1 MKTAPDADRVPPRAL
16 PSVSASLMIW
26 GVLASLMSAQ
36 KSENKPVRETTVENP
51 AHTDLSQGR
60 HPSASEREWAE
71 RTLAPSLDKAPEKPI
86 GAPTGT
92 NVDEHGNAR
101 FSTISNAP
109 IRRLYTEADLPEDWS
124 QDRYLG
130 YPGQPPYTRGIH
142 ASGYRGKLF
151 TMRQFSGFASPEETN
166 QRYKY
171 LLEHGG
177 SGLSVAFDLP
187 TLMGYDSDHPFSEGE
202 VGKCGVAIDSLE
214 DMEILFNGI
223 DLEKI
228 TTSMTINSPASVLW
242 AMYLVVA
249 EKQGAD
255 WKKISG
261 TIQNDILKEY
271 IAQKE
276 YIYPPAP
283 SMRLVIDTFEF
294 GSKFTPRFNTISISG
309 YHIREAG
316 STALQELAFTI
327 YDGVEYVEWARRRGL
342 DVDEFGP
349 RLSFFFNAHN
359 DFFEEIAKYR
369 AARKIW
375 YRLMKDRFGAKQAR
389 TWLMRFHT
397 QTAGVSLTAQQPMNN
412 IARVAI
418 QALAA
423 VLGGTQSLH
432 TDSYDEA
439 LALPTAEAARIAL
452 RTQQIIA
459 YETGVANTI
468 DPLGGSY
475 FVEKFTLDMEK
486 GAFDYFE
493 KLDAMG
499 GMVKAIERGYPQKE
513 IAEASY
519 QFQRAAEARE
529 KVIVGANEFT
539 IEEESPEI
547 LYIGENV
554 AQAQTAKLKALRE
567 RRSNEEVTKKLEALK
582 KAAAQE
588 PQVKPDGTI
597 SEANTMPYIIE
608 AVRAYATVGEICDAL
623 RSVYG
628 TYEETSIT

>member
-1 MKTAPDADRVPPRAL
+1 MDKNKKKTIAE
-16 PSVSASLMIW
+16 S
-26 GVLASLMSAQ
+26 
-36 KSENKPVRETTVENP
+36 PVQDVFE
-51 AHTDLSQGR
+51 GR
-60 HPSASEREWAE
+60 HPSSSEKDWAE
-71 RTLAPSLDKAPEKPI
+71 KTLAPALEKSPERPI
-86 GAPTGT
+86 GAASGV
-92 NVDEHGNAR
+92 NLDENGNAR
-101 FSTISNAP
+101 LTTISGYP
-109 IRRLYTEADLPEDWS
+109 VRRMYTQADLPKDWS
-124 QDRYLG
+124 YEKYLN
-130 YPGQPPYTRGIH
+130 YPGQPPFTRGIH
-142 ASGYRGKLF
+142 ATGYRGRLW

-166 QRYKY
+166 ERYKY
-171 LLEHGG
+171 LLAHGG
-177 SGLSVAFDLP
+177 GGLSVAFDLP
-187 TLMGYDSDHPFSEGE
+187 TLMGYDSDHAASEGE

-223 DLEKI
+223 ELEKT

-294 GSKFTPRFNTISISG
+294 GSKFTPKWNTISISG

-316 STALQELAFTI
+316 STALQELAFTV

-375 YRLMKDRFGAKQAR
+375 YRLMTERFGAKNQR
-389 TWLMRFHT
+389 SWLMRFHT

-432 TDSYDEA
+432 TDAHDEA
-439 LALPTAEAARIAL
+439 LALPTADAARIAL
-452 RTQQIIA
+452 RTQQILA
-459 YETGVANTI
+459 YESGVAQTV

-475 FVEKFTLDMEK
+475 FLEKLTLDMEK
-486 GAFDYFE
+486 GAFDYFD

-499 GMVKAIERGYPQKE
+499 GMVQAIERGYPQKE

-519 QFQRAAEARE
+519 QYQRAVEAKE
-529 KVIVGANEFT
+529 KLIVGANEFT
-539 IEEESPEI
+539 VEEEPPEI
-547 LYIGENV
+547 LYIGEEPREN
-554 AQAQTAKLKALRE
+554 QTRKLKALRA
-567 RRSNEEVTKKLEALK
+567 RRSNDEVRRRLDALK
-582 KAAAQE
+582 RAAAQE
-588 PQVKPDGTI
+588 PKAAKDGKI
-597 SEANTMPYIIE
+597 SDVNTMPYIIE

-623 RSVYG
+623 REVYG
-628 TYEETSIT
+628 TYEEVSVT

>member
-1 MKTAPDADRVPPRAL
+1 MAKKRSSNSD
-16 PSVSASLMIW
+16 
-26 GVLASLMSAQ
+26 
-36 KSENKPVRETTVENP
+36 KPVADSPIADVSE
-51 AHTDLSQGR
+51 HR
-60 HPSASEREWAE
+60 HPSDSEKLWAE
-71 RTLAPSLDKAPEKPI
+71 KTLLSAIEKSAEKPI

-92 NVDEHGNAR
+92 NLDENGRAR
-101 FSTISNAP
+101 FTSISDVP
-109 IRRLYTEADLPEDWS
+109 VRRLYTQADLPEDWNANI
-124 QDRYLG
+124 DAYLNH
-130 YPGQPPYTRGIH
+130 PGQPPYTRGIH
-142 ASGYRGKLF
+142 ATGYRGKLW

-166 QRYKY
+166 KRYKY
-171 LLEHGG
+171 LLAHGG
-177 SGLSVAFDLP
+177 GGLSVAFDLP
-187 TLMGYDSDHPFSEGE
+187 TLMGYDSDHMQSEGE

-214 DMEILFNGI
+214 DMEILFAGI
-223 DLEKI
+223 DLEQ
-228 TTSMTINSPASVLW
+228 TTVSMTINSPASVLW
-242 AMYLVVA
+242 AMYLAVA

-294 GSKFTPRFNTISISG
+294 GSRFTPRFNTISISG

-316 STALQELAFTI
+316 STALQELAFTL

-342 DVDEFGP
+342 NVDEFGP

-375 YRLMKDRFGAKQAR
+375 GQVIKERFGAKNQR

-397 QTAGVSLTAQQPMNN
+397 QTAGVSLPAQQPMNN
-412 IARVAI
+412 IARVAL

-439 LALPTAEAARIAL
+439 FALPTEEAARIAL

-459 YETGVANTI
+459 YESGVTQTV

-475 FVEKFTLDMEK
+475 FLENLTLQMES
-486 GAFDYFE
+486 GALDYFG

-499 GMVKAIERGYPQKE
+499 GMVKAIERGYPKKE
-513 IAEASY
+513 IAEAAY
-519 QFQRAAEARE
+519 QYQRAVEAKE
-529 KVIVGANEFT
+529 KIIVRVNEFT
-539 IEEESPEI
+539 VKEEPPNT
-547 LYIGENV
+547 LYIDESI
-554 AQAQTAKLKALRE
+554 ARQQSAKLKLLRD
-567 RRSNEEVTKKLEALK
+567 RRPTDEVQRRLDALK
-582 KAAAQE
+582 RAAAQE
-588 PQVKPDGTI
+588 PRAESNGSV
-597 SEANTMPYIIE
+597 SSANTMPFIID

-623 RSVYG
+623 RQVYG
-628 TYEETSIT
+628 TYTEVSVT

>member
-1 MKTAPDADRVPPRAL
+1 MADQVKKNREQG
-16 PSVSASLMIW
+16 
-26 GVLASLMSAQ
+26 GVA
-36 KSENKPVRETTVENP
+36 ENP
-51 AHTDLSQGR
+51 IAEVFEGR
-60 HPSASEREWAE
+60 HPSESEKHWAE
-71 RTLAPSLDKAPEKPI
+71 TTLAPTLEKSPEKPI
-86 GAPTGT
+86 GRPTGV
-92 NVDEHGNAR
+92 NLDEHGNAQ
-101 FSTISNAP
+101 FTTISGVP
-109 IRRLYTEADLPEDWS
+109 MRRLYTQADLPQDWNYD
-124 QDRYLG
+124 QYLG

-142 ASGYRGKLF
+142 ATGYRGKLW

-166 QRYKY
+166 ERYKY
-171 LLEHGG
+171 LLANGG
-177 SGLSVAFDLP
+177 GGLSVAFDLP
-187 TLMGYDSDHPFSEGE
+187 TLMGYDSDHAASEGE

-223 DLEKI
+223 DLEK
-228 TTSMTINSPASVLW
+228 TTVSMTINSPASVLW

-255 WKKISG
+255 WKKVSG
-261 TIQNDILKEY
+261 TLQNDILKEY

-349 RLSFFFNAHN
+349 RLSFFFNSHN
-359 DFFEEIAKYR
+359 DFFEEIAKFR

-375 YRLMKDRFGAKQAR
+375 YRLMKDRFGAKTQRA
-389 TWLMRFHT
+389 WLMRFHT
-397 QTAGVSLTAQQPMNN
+397 QTAGVSLTAQQTMNN

-418 QALAA
+418 QALAG

-459 YETGVANTI
+459 FESGVANTV
-468 DPLGGSY
+468 DPLAGSY
-475 FVEKFTLDMEK
+475 FVEKLTLDMEK
-486 GAFDYFE
+486 GAFDYFN
-493 KLDAMG
+493 KLDTMG
-499 GMVKAIERGYPQKE
+499 GMVRAIEMGYPQKE
-513 IAEASY
+513 VAEASY
-519 QFQRAAEARE
+519 QFQRAVEANE
-529 KVIVGANEFT
+529 KVIVGVNDFQIQEKQ
-539 IEEESPEI
+539 PET
-547 LYIGENV
+547 LYIDESV
-554 AQAQTAKLKALRE
+554 AAAQTRKLQSLRA
-567 RRSNEEVTKKLEALK
+567 RRNNEEVRRCLDALK
-582 KAAAQE
+582 HAAAQE
-588 PQVKPDGTI
+588 PVVPSDGRI
-597 SEANTMPYIIE
+597 SQANTMPYIIDC
-608 AVRAYATVGEICDAL
+608 VRAYATVGEICDAL
-623 RSVYG
+623 RDVYG
-628 TYEETSIT
+628 TYEEVSIT

>member
-1 MKTAPDADRVPPRAL
+1 MEKK
-16 PSVSASLMIW
+16 PSTPQIAETPLTEV
-26 GVLASLMSAQ
+26 
-36 KSENKPVRETTVENP
+36 SEN
-51 AHTDLSQGR
+51 R
-60 HPSASEREWAE
+60 HPSDAEKKWAE
-71 RTLAPSLDKAPEKPI
+71 KTLAPTLENAPERPI
-86 GAPTGT
+86 GAPTGV
-92 NVDEHGNAR
+92 NLDERGQAR
-101 FSTISNAP
+101 FTTISGVP
-109 IRRLYTEADLPEDWS
+109 IRRLYTPADLPADWS
-124 QDRYLG
+124 EERYLG
-130 YPGQPPYTRGIH
+130 YPGQPPFTRGIH
-142 ASGYRGKLF
+142 ATGYRGKLF

-187 TLMGYDSDHPFSEGE
+187 TLMGYDSDHPASEGE

-214 DMEILFNGI
+214 DMEILFRGI
-223 DLEKI
+223 DVEK
-228 TTSMTINSPASVLW
+228 TTVSMTINSPASVLW

-249 EKQGAD
+249 EKQGAG

-294 GSKFTPRFNTISISG
+294 GSKFTPRYNTISISG

-316 STALQELAFTI
+316 STALQELAFTL

-369 AARKIW
+369 AARKVW
-375 YRLMKDRFGAKQAR
+375 YRVMKDRFAAKNRR
-389 TWLMRFHT
+389 TWLLRFHT
-397 QTAGVSLTAQQPMNN
+397 QTAGVSLPAQQPMNN
-412 IARVAI
+412 IARVAL

-439 LALPTAEAARIAL
+439 LALPTEEAARIAL

-459 YETGVANTI
+459 YESGITQTV

-475 FVEKFTLDMEK
+475 FLENMTLQMED
-486 GAFDYFE
+486 GAFDYFG

-519 QFQRAAEARE
+519 QYQRALEASE
-529 KVIVGANEFT
+529 KVIVGVNEFA
-539 IEEESPEI
+539 IEEEPPQI
-547 LYIGENV
+547 LYIDETV
-554 AQAQTAKLKALRE
+554 ARQQTAKLQALRA
-567 RRSNEEVTKKLEALK
+567 RRSNDEVRRTLDALK

-588 PQVKPDGTI
+588 PKAASNGKV
-597 SEANTMPYIIE
+597 SSANTMPFIVD
-608 AVRAYATVGEICDAL
+608 AVRAYATVGEICEAL
-623 RSVYG
+623 RQVYG
-628 TYEETSIT
+628 TYTEVSIT

>member
-1 MKTAPDADRVPPRAL
+1 MADDKKSTNR
-16 PSVSASLMIW
+16 SV
-26 GVLASLMSAQ
+26 
-36 KSENKPVRETTVENP
+36 VENP
-51 AHTDLSQGR
+51 LAEVFEGR
-60 HPSASEREWAE
+60 HPSEAE
-71 RTLAPSLDKAPEKPI
+71 KQWVEKTLAPTLEKAPERPV
-86 GAPTGT
+86 GLPTGT
-92 NVDEHGNAR
+92 NVDENGKAR
-101 FSTISNAP
+101 YTTISGRP
-109 IRRLYTEADLPEDWS
+109 IKRLYTPADLPEDWNS
-124 QDRYLG
+124 EKYLG

-142 ASGYRGKLF
+142 STGYRGKLW

-166 QRYKY
+166 ERYKY
-171 LLEHGG
+171 LLAHGG
-177 SGLSVAFDLP
+177 GGLSVAFDLP

-223 DLEKI
+223 DLEK
-228 TTSMTINSPASVLW
+228 TTVSMTINSPASVLW

-261 TIQNDILKEY
+261 TTQNDILKEY

-294 GSKFTPRFNTISISG
+294 GAKFTPRFNTISISG

-327 YDGVEYVEWARRRGL
+327 YDGVEYVEWAQRRGL
-342 DVDEFGP
+342 DVDDFGP

-375 YRLMKDRFGAKQAR
+375 YRLMKDRFKAKNER

-459 YETGVANTI
+459 YESGVAQTV
-468 DPLGGSY
+468 DPLAGSY
-475 FVEKFTLDMEK
+475 FLERLTLDMEQ
-486 GAFDYFE
+486 GAFDYFD

-499 GMVKAIERGYPQKE
+499 GMVKAIEKGFPQKE

-529 KVIVGANEFT
+529 KVIVGANEFV
-539 IEEESPEI
+539 IEEESPHI

-554 AQAQTAKLKALRE
+554 AQQQTAKLKALRA
-567 RRSNEEVTKKLEALK
+567 RRSNEDVQRKLDALK

-588 PQVKPDGTI
+588 PTAGTDGKI
-597 SEANTMPYIIE
+597 SPVNTMPFIVD
-608 AVRAYATVGEICDAL
+608 AVRAYATVGEICEAL
-623 RSVYG
+623 KQVYG
-628 TYEETSIT
+628 TYEESAFA

>member
-1 MKTAPDADRVPPRAL
+1 MANSKTNGKVLSESP
-16 PSVSASLMIW
+16 VSDVFEA
-26 GVLASLMSAQ
+26 
-36 KSENKPVRETTVENP
+36 
-51 AHTDLSQGR
+51 GR
-60 HPSASEREWAE
+60 HPSDSEKQWVEK
-71 RTLAPSLDKAPEKPI
+71 TLAPTLEKNPEKPI
-86 GAPTGT
+86 GASTGI
-92 NVDEHGNAR
+92 NVDSQDHAR
-101 FSTISNAP
+101 FTTISGLP
-109 IRRLYTEADLPEDWS
+109 IRRLYTQADLPEDWNYD
-124 QDRYLG
+124 QYLN
-130 YPGQPPYTRGIH
+130 YPGQAPFTRGIH
-142 ASGYRGKLF
+142 ATGYRGKMW

-171 LLEHGG
+171 LLTHGG
-177 SGLSVAFDLP
+177 HGLSVAFDLP

-214 DMEILFNGI
+214 DMEILFDGI
-223 DLEKI
+223 DLEK
-228 TTSMTINSPASVLW
+228 TTVSMTINSPASILW
-242 AMYLVVA
+242 AMYLAVA

-294 GSKFTPRFNTISISG
+294 GSRFTPKFNTISISG

-316 STALQELAFTI
+316 STALQELAFTV

-375 YRLMKDRFGAKQAR
+375 YRLMKDRFGAKNQR
-389 TWLMRFHT
+389 TWLLRFHT
-397 QTAGVSLTAQQPMNN
+397 QTAGVSLTAQQPLNN

-418 QALAA
+418 QALAG

-439 LALPTAEAARIAL
+439 LALPTEDAVRIAL
-452 RTQQIIA
+452 RTQQVIA
-459 YETGVANTI
+459 YESGVANTV

-475 FVEKFTLDMEK
+475 FVERLTLDMEN
-486 GAFDYFE
+486 GAFDYFD

-499 GMVKAIERGYPQKE
+499 GMVSAIEKGYPQKE

-519 QFQRAAEARE
+519 QFQRASE
-529 KVIVGANEFT
+529 KKEKITVGANEFVVD
-539 IEEESPEI
+539 EPSPEI
-547 LYIGENV
+547 LYIGEEV
-554 AQAQTAKLKALRE
+554 AQAQTRKLKALRA
-567 RRSNEEVTKKLEALK
+567 RRSSEAVSRALDALK
-582 KAAAQE
+582 KAAGQE
-588 PQVKPDGTI
+588 PKPGENGQI
-597 SEANTMPYIIE
+597 SAVNTMPFIID
-608 AVRAYATVGEICDAL
+608 AVKAYATVGEICDAL
-623 RSVYG
+623 REVYG
-628 TYEETSIT
+628 TYEETAFA

>member
-1 MKTAPDADRVPPRAL
+1 MPTDRPKNPVVAESPIADVF
-16 PSVSASLMIW
+16 
-26 GVLASLMSAQ
+26 
-36 KSENKPVRETTVENP
+36 E
-51 AHTDLSQGR
+51 GR
-60 HPSASEREWAE
+60 HPSPSEKEWAE
-71 RTLAPSLDKAPEKPI
+71 KTLAPALEKAPEKPI
-86 GAPTGT
+86 GAASGV
-92 NVDEHGNAR
+92 NLDEHGHAR
-101 FSTISNAP
+101 FTTISGVP
-109 IRRLYTEADLPEDWS
+109 IRPLYTAADLPEDWNYEK
-124 QDRYLG
+124 YLG
-130 YPGQPPYTRGIH
+130 YPGQPPFTRGIH

-166 QRYKY
+166 ERYRY

-177 SGLSVAFDLP
+177 GGLSVAFDLP
-187 TLMGYDSDHPFSEGE
+187 TLMGYDSDHAASEGE

-214 DMEILFNGI
+214 DMEILFSGI
-223 DLEKI
+223 DLEK
-228 TTSMTINSPASVLW
+228 TTVSMTINSPASVLW

-255 WKKISG
+255 WKRISG

-283 SMRLVIDTFEF
+283 SMRLVVDTFEF

-316 STALQELAFTI
+316 STALQELAFTL

-342 DVDEFGP
+342 DIDEFGP

-369 AARKIW
+369 AARKTW
-375 YRLMKDRFGAKQAR
+375 YRVMKERFGAKNQR
-389 TWLMRFHT
+389 TWLLRFHT

-412 IARVAI
+412 IARVAL
-418 QALAA
+418 QAMAA

-439 LALPTAEAARIAL
+439 FALPTEEAARIAL

-459 YETGVANTI
+459 YESGVTHTV

-475 FVEKFTLDMEK
+475 FLENLTLQMEN
-486 GAFDYFE
+486 GAFHYFG

-513 IAEASY
+513 IAEAAY
-519 QFQRAAEARE
+519 QYQRSVEAKE
-529 KVIVGANEFT
+529 KIIVGVNDFT
-539 IEEESPEI
+539 IEEEPPNT
-547 LYIGENV
+547 LYIDETV
-554 AQAQTAKLKALRE
+554 ARQQAAKLKTLRG
-567 RRSNEEVTKKLEALK
+567 RRSNERAQRALDGLK
-582 KAAAQE
+582 KAASQE
-588 PQVKPDGTI
+588 PRAQSNGNI
-597 SEANTMPYIIE
+597 SSANTMPYIID

-623 RSVYG
+623 RDVYG
-628 TYEETSIT
+628 LYEEPAF

>member
-1 MKTAPDADRVPPRAL
+1 MADQTKKIIKDRAGIADH
-16 PSVSASLMIW
+16 PVSEIF
-26 GVLASLMSAQ
+26 
-36 KSENKPVRETTVENP
+36 E
-51 AHTDLSQGR
+51 GR
-60 HPSASEREWAE
+60 HPSESEQQWAE
-71 RTLAPSLDKAPEKPI
+71 KNLAPSLEKSPEKPI
-86 GAPTGT
+86 GAPTGVNLNENGQAEFT
-92 NVDEHGNAR
+92 
-101 FSTISNAP
+101 TISGMP
-109 IRRLYTEADLPEDWS
+109 IRRLYTQADLPEDWN
-124 QDRYLG
+124 YEKYVG
-130 YPGQPPYTRGIH
+130 YPGQEPYTRGIH
-142 ASGYRGKLF
+142 ASGYRGRLW

-166 QRYKY
+166 ERYKY
-171 LLEHGG
+171 LLAQGG
-177 SGLSVAFDLP
+177 GGLSVAFDLP
-187 TLMGYDSDHPFSEGE
+187 TLMGYDSDHAASEGE

-223 DLEKI
+223 NLEN
-228 TTSMTINSPASVLW
+228 TTVSMTINSPASVLW

-255 WKKISG
+255 WNKVSG

-294 GSKFTPRFNTISISG
+294 GAKFTPKFNSISISG

-349 RLSFFFNAHN
+349 RLSYFFNSHS
-359 DFFEEIAKYR
+359 DFFEEIAKFQ

-375 YRLMKDRFGAKQAR
+375 YRLMKDRFGAKQQR
-389 TWLMRFHT
+389 SWLMRFHT
-397 QTAGVSLTAQQPMNN
+397 QTAGVSLTAQQPLNN

-418 QALAA
+418 QAMAA

-459 YETGVANTI
+459 YESGVAQTV
-468 DPLGGSY
+468 DPLAGSY
-475 FVEKFTLDMEK
+475 FLEKLTLDMEK
-486 GAFDYFE
+486 GAFDYFDR
-493 KLDAMG
+493 LDAMG
-499 GMVKAIERGYPQKE
+499 GMVKAIELGFPQKE

-519 QFQRAAEARE
+519 QYQRAVEAKE
-529 KVIVGANEFT
+529 KIVVGVNDFA
-539 IEEESPEI
+539 IEEKQPET
-547 LYIGENV
+547 LYIDDSV
-554 AQAQTAKLKALRE
+554 ARHQTAKLKALRA
-567 RRSNEEVTKKLEALK
+567 RRNNDDVRRTLDALK

-588 PQVKPDGTI
+588 PVVRADGRI
-597 SEANTMPYIIE
+597 SDANTMPFIIDC
-608 AVRAYATVGEICDAL
+608 VRAYATVGEICDAL
-623 RSVYG
+623 REVYG
-628 TYEETSIT
+628 TYEEVSIT

>member
-1 MKTAPDADRVPPRAL
+1 MPDPKKPLADNP
-16 PSVSASLMIW
+16 
-26 GVLASLMSAQ
+26 VLDIFES
-36 KSENKPVRETTVENP
+36 R
-51 AHTDLSQGR
+51 R
-60 HPSASEREWAE
+60 PSASEKQWAE
-71 RTLAPSLDKAPEKPI
+71 RVLAPSLEKGPERPI
-86 GAPTGT
+86 GAPTGV
-92 NVDEHGNAR
+92 NRDEHGNAR
-101 FSTISNAP
+101 FTTISGIP
-109 IRRLYTEADLPEDWS
+109 IRRLYTQADLPQDWDY
-124 QDRYLG
+124 DRYLNF
-130 YPGQPPYTRGIH
+130 PGQPPFTRGIH
-142 ASGYRGKLF
+142 ASGYRGKLW

-166 QRYKY
+166 ERYKY
-171 LLEHGG
+171 LLAHGG
-177 SGLSVAFDLP
+177 MGLSVAFDLP

-214 DMEILFNGI
+214 DMEILFQGI
-223 DLEKI
+223 NLEDI

-255 WKKISG
+255 WKKLGG

-294 GSKFTPRFNTISISG
+294 GSRFVPRWNTVSISG

-375 YRLMKDRFGAKQAR
+375 YRLMTERFGAKNQR

-432 TDSYDEA
+432 CDSYDEA
-439 LALPTAEAARIAL
+439 LALPTADAARIAL

-459 YETGVANTI
+459 YESGVASTV

-475 FVEKFTLDMEK
+475 FLENLTLQMEK
-486 GAFDYFE
+486 GSFEYFD
-493 KLDAMG
+493 KLDSMG

-519 QFQRAAEARE
+519 QFQRAVEAKE
-529 KVIVGANEFT
+529 KIIVGANDFVV
-539 IEEESPEI
+539 EEKLPEI
-547 LYIGENV
+547 LYIGEEV
-554 AQAQTAKLKALRE
+554 REHQTRKLRDLRA
-567 RRSNEEVTKKLEALK
+567 RRSNEEVQRRLDALK
-582 KAAAQE
+582 RAAAHE
-588 PQVKPDGTI
+588 PVVPGNGKI
-597 SEANTMPYIIE
+597 SDANTMPYIID
-608 AVRAYATVGEICDAL
+608 AVRAYATVGEISEAL
-623 RSVYG
+623 RDVYG
-628 TYEETSIT
+628 TYEEVSIT

>member
-1 MKTAPDADRVPPRAL
+1 MADQVKKNREQG
-16 PSVSASLMIW
+16 
-26 GVLASLMSAQ
+26 GVA
-36 KSENKPVRETTVENP
+36 ENP
-51 AHTDLSQGR
+51 IAEIFEGR
-60 HPSASEREWAE
+60 HPSESEKHWAE
-71 RTLAPSLDKAPEKPI
+71 TTLAPTLEKSPEKPV
-86 GAPTGT
+86 GRSTGV
-92 NVDEHGNAR
+92 NLDDHGNAQ
-101 FSTISNAP
+101 FTTVSGVP
-109 IRRLYTEADLPEDWS
+109 IRRLYTQADLPQDWNYD
-124 QDRYLG
+124 QYLG

-142 ASGYRGKLF
+142 ATGYRGKLW

-166 QRYKY
+166 ERYKY
-171 LLEHGG
+171 LLANGG
-177 SGLSVAFDLP
+177 GGLSVAFDLP
-187 TLMGYDSDHPFSEGE
+187 TLMGYDSDHAASEGE

-223 DLEKI
+223 DLEK
-228 TTSMTINSPASVLW
+228 TTVSMTINSPASVLW

-255 WKKISG
+255 WRKVSG
-261 TIQNDILKEY
+261 TLQNDILKEY

-349 RLSFFFNAHN
+349 RLSFFFNSHN
-359 DFFEEIAKYR
+359 DFFEEIAKFR

-375 YRLMKDRFGAKQAR
+375 YRLMKDRFGAKTQRA
-389 TWLMRFHT
+389 WLMRFHT
-397 QTAGVSLTAQQPMNN
+397 QTAGVSLTAQQTMNN

-418 QALAA
+418 QALAG

-459 YETGVANTI
+459 YESGVANTV
-468 DPLGGSY
+468 DPLAGSY
-475 FVEKFTLDMEK
+475 FVEKLTLDMEK
-486 GAFDYFE
+486 GAFDYFN

-499 GMVKAIERGYPQKE
+499 GMVRAIEMGYPQKE
-513 IAEASY
+513 VAEASY
-519 QFQRAAEARE
+519 QFQRAVEANE
-529 KVIVGANEFT
+529 KIIVGVNDFQIQEKQ
-539 IEEESPEI
+539 PET
-547 LYIGENV
+547 LYIGESV
-554 AQAQTAKLKALRE
+554 AAAQSRKLQALRAS
-567 RRSNEEVTKKLEALK
+567 RNNEEVRRCLDALK
-582 KAAAQE
+582 HAAAQE
-588 PQVKPDGTI
+588 PVVPSDGRI
-597 SEANTMPYIIE
+597 SQANTMPYIIDC
-608 AVRAYATVGEICDAL
+608 VRAYATVGEICDAL
-623 RSVYG
+623 RDVYG
-628 TYEETSIT
+628 TYEEVSIT

>member
-1 MKTAPDADRVPPRAL
+1 MSSKKLNNGKQLKQRATDEVCAGRK
-16 PSVSASLMIW
+16 PSE
-26 GVLASLMSAQ
+26 
-36 KSENKPVRETTVENP
+36 SE
-51 AHTDLSQGR
+51 QQ
-60 HPSASEREWAE
+60 WAE
-71 RTLAPSLDKAPEKPI
+71 KTLGPLLEKSPEKPI

-92 NVDEHGNAR
+92 NLDENGNAR
-101 FSTISNAP
+101 YSTISNVP
-109 IRRLYTEADLPEDWS
+109 IRRLYTPADLPEDWIY
-124 QDRYLG
+124 DKYLG
-130 YPGQPPYTRGIH
+130 YPGQAPFTRGIH

-214 DMEILFNGI
+214 DMEILFDGI
-223 DLEKI
+223 DVQNV
-228 TTSMTINSPASVLW
+228 TTSMTINSPASALW

-294 GSKFTPRFNTISISG
+294 GSKFTPRFNTVSISG

-316 STALQELAFTI
+316 STALQELAFTV
-327 YDGVEYVEWARRRGL
+327 YDGVEYVEWALRRGL

-369 AARKIW
+369 AARKVW
-375 YRLMKDRFGAKQAR
+375 YRLMTERFKAKNQR

-412 IARVAI
+412 IARVAL

-439 LALPTAEAARIAL
+439 LALPTEQAARIAL

-459 YETGVANTI
+459 YETGVVNTV
-468 DPLGGSY
+468 DPLAGSY
-475 FVEKFTLDMEK
+475 FVERQTLDMEN
-486 GAFDYFE
+486 GAFDYFG

-513 IAEASY
+513 LAEASY
-519 QFQRAAEARE
+519 QFQRAAEAKE

-539 IEEESPEI
+539 VEEPSPEI
-547 LYIGENV
+547 LYIGDEV
-554 AQAQTAKLKALRE
+554 AQAQTEKLKRLRA
-567 RRSNEEVTKKLEALK
+567 RRSNEEVSRRLEALK
-582 KAAAQE
+582 KAAAQR
-588 PQVKPDGTI
+588 PKVKTDGTI
-597 SEANTMPYIIE
+597 SDANTMPYIIE

-623 RSVYG
+623 REVYG
-628 TYEETSIT
+628 TYEETSVT

>member
-1 MKTAPDADRVPPRAL
+1 MPEKKL
-16 PSVSASLMIW
+16 
-26 GVLASLMSAQ
+26 
-36 KSENKPVRETTVENP
+36 KSEEKKQAVAESPVADVF
-51 AHTDLSQGR
+51 DGR
-60 HPSASEREWAE
+60 HPAPSETRWAE
-71 RTLAPSLDKAPEKPI
+71 KTLAPTLEKNPEKPI
-86 GAPTGT
+86 GAATGT
-92 NVDEHGNAR
+92 NLDEQGNAR
-101 FSTISNAP
+101 FSTISNVP
-109 IRRLYTEADLPEDWS
+109 IRRLYTQADLPTDWNYE
-124 QDRYLG
+124 QYLG

-142 ASGYRGKLF
+142 ATGYRGRLW
-151 TMRQFSGFASPEETN
+151 TMRMFSGFASPEETN
-166 QRYKY
+166 KRYKY

-177 SGLSVAFDLP
+177 GGLSVAFDLP
-187 TLMGYDSDHPFSEGE
+187 TLMGYDSDHPASEGE

-214 DMEILFNGI
+214 DMEILFDGI
-223 DLEKI
+223 DLEKT

-255 WKKISG
+255 WKQISG

-283 SMRLVIDTFEF
+283 SMRLVVDTFEF
-294 GSKFTPRFNTISISG
+294 GSKFTPRWNTISISG

-342 DVDEFGP
+342 DVDDFGP

-375 YRLMKDRFGAKQAR
+375 YRLMKDRFGAKNAR
-389 TWLMRFHT
+389 SWLMRFHT
-397 QTAGVSLTAQQPMNN
+397 QTAGVSLPAQQPKNN
-412 IARVAI
+412 IARVAL

-432 TDSYDEA
+432 TDAYDEA
-439 LALPTAEAARIAL
+439 LALPTEEAARIAL

-459 YETGVANTI
+459 YESGVAQTV

-475 FVEKFTLDMEK
+475 FLEKQTLDMEK

-493 KLDAMG
+493 KMDQMG

-519 QFQRAAEARE
+519 QYQRAVE
-529 KVIVGANEFT
+529 ANEKIVVGVNDFT
-539 IEEESPEI
+539 IAEQSPEI
-547 LYIGENV
+547 LYIDESV
-554 AQAQTAKLKALRE
+554 ARAQSAKLKALRA
-567 RRSNEEVTKKLEALK
+567 RRSNEEVERRLDALK
-582 KAAAQE
+582 RAAAKTPSSE
-588 PQVKPDGTI
+588 SNGNI
-597 SEANTMPYIIE
+597 SGANTMPYIID

-623 RSVYG
+623 RQVYG
-628 TYEETSIT
+628 TYTEVSVT

>member
-1 MKTAPDADRVPPRAL
+1 MPAKK
-16 PSVSASLMIW
+16 PSVSDNP
-26 GVLASLMSAQ
+26 V
-36 KSENKPVRETTVENP
+36 SESPISEITEN
-51 AHTDLSQGR
+51 R
-60 HPSASEREWAE
+60 HPSDSEKRWAE
-71 RTLAPSLDKAPEKPI
+71 KTLLPSLEKSPEKPI
-86 GAPTGT
+86 GAATGS
-92 NVDEHGNAR
+92 NIDENGRAR
-101 FSTISNAP
+101 FTTISGVP
-109 IRRLYTEADLPEDWS
+109 IRRLYTEADLQQDW
-124 QDRYLG
+124 DYEKYLG
-130 YPGQPPYTRGIH
+130 HPGEPPFTRGIH
-142 ASGYRGKLF
+142 ATGYRGKLF

-166 QRYKY
+166 LRYKY

-187 TLMGYDSDHPFSEGE
+187 TLMGYDSDHPASEGE

-214 DMEILFNGI
+214 DMEILFSGI
-223 DLEKI
+223 DLEK
-228 TTSMTINSPASVLW
+228 TTVSMTINSPASVLW

-316 STALQELAFTI
+316 STALQELAFTL

-342 DVDEFGP
+342 DVDDFGP

-369 AARKIW
+369 AARKLW
-375 YRLMKDRFGAKQAR
+375 YQVMKDRFGAKNQR

-397 QTAGVSLTAQQPMNN
+397 QTAGVSLPAQQPMNN

-432 TDSYDEA
+432 TDAYDEA
-439 LALPTAEAARIAL
+439 LALPTEEAARIAL

-459 YETGVANTI
+459 YESGVTQTV

-475 FVEKFTLDMEK
+475 FLENLTLQMEN
-486 GAFDYFE
+486 GALDYFG

-519 QFQRAAEARE
+519 NFQRAAEAKE
-529 KVIVGANEFT
+529 KVIVGVNEFVVD
-539 IEEESPEI
+539 EESPKI
-547 LYIGENV
+547 LYIDETV
-554 AQAQTAKLKALRE
+554 AQQQSAKLKSLRQ
-567 RRSNEEVTKKLEALK
+567 RRSNEEVQRRLTALTR
-582 KAAAQE
+582 AAQE
-588 PQVKPDGTI
+588 EPGAETSGSI
-597 SEANTMPYIIE
+597 SSANTMPYIID
-608 AVRAYATVGEICDAL
+608 AVRAYATIGEICEAL
-623 RSVYG
+623 REPYG
-628 TYEETSIT
+628 TYTEVSVT

>member
-1 MKTAPDADRVPPRAL
+1 MPEKKQP
-16 PSVSASLMIW
+16 
-26 GVLASLMSAQ
+26 
-36 KSENKPVRETTVENP
+36 KPQVAENP
-51 AHTDLSQGR
+51 IAEVFENR
-60 HPSASEREWAE
+60 HPSAAEKQWAE
-71 RTLAPSLDKAPEKPI
+71 QTLAPTLEKSAERPI
-86 GAPTGT
+86 GAPSGV
-92 NVDEHGNAR
+92 NLDEHGNAR
-101 FSTISNAP
+101 FTTISGVP
-109 IRRLYTEADLPEDWS
+109 IRRLYTSADLPEDWS
-124 QDRYLG
+124 EEKYLG
-130 YPGQPPYTRGIH
+130 YPGAPPFTRGIH
-142 ASGYRGKLF
+142 ATGYRGKLY

-177 SGLSVAFDLP
+177 GGLSVAFDLP
-187 TLMGYDSDHPFSEGE
+187 TLMGYDSDHPASEGE

-214 DMEILFNGI
+214 DMEILFGGI
-223 DLEKI
+223 DLEK
-228 TTSMTINSPASVLW
+228 TTVSMTINSPASVLW

-316 STALQELAFTI
+316 STALQELAFTL
-327 YDGVEYVEWARRRGL
+327 YDGIEYVEWARRRGL
-342 DVDEFGP
+342 DVDDFGP

-375 YRLMKDRFGAKQAR
+375 GQVMQDRFGAKNQR

-397 QTAGVSLTAQQPMNN
+397 QTAGVSLPAQQPMNN
-412 IARVAI
+412 IARVAL

-432 TDSYDEA
+432 CDSYDEA
-439 LALPTAEAARIAL
+439 LALPTEEAARIAL

-459 YETGVANTI
+459 YESGVTQTV

-475 FVEKFTLDMEK
+475 FLEALTLQMEK
-486 GAFDYFE
+486 GAFDYFS

-499 GMVKAIERGYPQKE
+499 GMVKGIERGYPQKE

-519 QFQRAAEARE
+519 QFQRAAESKE
-529 KVIVGANEFT
+529 KVIVGVNEFV
-539 IEEESPEI
+539 IEEDSPHI
-547 LYIGENV
+547 LYIDESV
-554 AQAQTAKLKALRE
+554 ARQQSAKLKTLRA
-567 RRSNEEVTKKLEALK
+567 RRSNDEVRRTLDALK

-588 PQVKPDGTI
+588 PTPGPNGNI
-597 SEANTMPYIIE
+597 SPANTMPYIVD
-608 AVRAYATVGEICDAL
+608 AVRAYATVGEICEAL
-623 RSVYG
+623 REVYG
-628 TYEETSIT
+628 TYTEVSIT